1 MHFNLGVRVDLPR
14 MRTSQTVAAVMVAL
28 IVSVLGHAQQK
39 GNIDPL
45 ELVRQASKNEI
56 RASNVQFYKMFRD
69 TTEYKDHSITKEIV
83 RTKQGGLT
91 TTLLINGRP
100 LTAEE
105 RQKENERLDKFAHD
119 ADARSKRRES
129 NKADDKRAE
138 AMLSSLPDAF
148 LYTYAGTDHGPNG
161 EELVHLKFRP
171 NPNFNPPNHET
182 AVYQGMEGDLIIDR
196 KAMRIAKI
204 DGTLFKDVDF
214 GWGILGRLDKGGRF
228 IIVQRDVGGGDWEE
242 VQETLQFHGK
252 ILLFKPLTIW
262 STETMTDFRPV
273 PPDITTAQ
281 ALDLLQKSTE
291 AVAQN
296 SPSGVNQ
303 AENTHK

>member
-1 MHFNLGVRVDLPR
+1 

-105 RQKENERLDKFAHD
+105 RQKENE
-119 ADARSKRRES
+119 SW
-129 NKADDKRAE
+129 
-138 AMLSSLPDAF
+138 
-148 LYTYAGTDHGPNG
+148 T
-161 EELVHLKFRP
+161 
-171 NPNFNPPNHET
+171 
-182 AVYQGMEGDLIIDR
+182 
-196 KAMRIAKI
+196 
-204 DGTLFKDVDF
+204 
-214 GWGILGRLDKGGRF
+214 
-228 IIVQRDVGGGDWEE
+228 
-242 VQETLQFHGK
+242 
-252 ILLFKPLTIW
+252 
-262 STETMTDFRPV
+262 
-273 PPDITTAQ
+273 
-281 ALDLLQKSTE
+281 
-291 AVAQN
+291 N
-296 SPSGVNQ
+296 SPTMRTPGASGGSPTKQ
-303 AENTHK
+303 TTSALRRC